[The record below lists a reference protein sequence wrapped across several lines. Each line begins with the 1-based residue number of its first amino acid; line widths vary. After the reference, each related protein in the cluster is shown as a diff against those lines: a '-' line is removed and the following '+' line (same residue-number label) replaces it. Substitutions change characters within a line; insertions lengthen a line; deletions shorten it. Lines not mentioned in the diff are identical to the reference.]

1 MHARRVGL
9 ALGMMLCGSAALAQ
23 ETQVAVRIVPE
34 ATRFRSAKMQA
45 RNFSASSARKDAGPR
60 RDFPPQAPREFK
72 MEPARPVPPPTPR
85 FRAEAPPV
93 LAPLRVTAE
102 RSSFLTEARIPIAQ
116 MWSGRLRFS
125 GVQQRFHAANL
136 YSAVNPAFFSEVAGA
151 PGAESIVGRARVNY
165 GVGLQLRFGR

>member
-1 MHARRVGL
+1 MHARCASLVLGILFCGL
-9 ALGMMLCGSAALAQ
+9 PVAAQ
-23 ETQVAVRIVPE
+23 ETQVALRILPESDRVTARRAEKQRFAATQEKLPAFEVPLGGE
-34 ATRFRSAKMQA
+34 IPP
-45 RNFSASSARKDAGPR
+45 SARAA
-60 RDFPPQAPREFK
+60 APRQ
-72 MEPARPVPPPTPR
+72 RL
-85 FRAEAPPV
+85 EAPAA

-136 YSAVNPAFFSEVAGA
+136 YSAVNPSHWAQIAQA
-151 PGAESIVGRARVNY
+151 PGVERIVGRARVNY